1 MRVYVGFSVYI
12 EEEVDVGGRARAGN
26 RVLCLDGG
34 GIRGLIQIEVLSL
47 VCVHVHVYTCLES
60 RVSWVRVPPRAA
72 RFSFGKKKEL
82 SWLVLLCLSCTC
94 LAPLIHV

>member
-47 VCVHVHVYTCLES
+47 VYTCTGIQ
-60 RVSWVRVPPRAA
+60 V
-72 RFSFGKKKEL
+72 
-82 SWLVLLCLSCTC
+82 CISC
-94 LAPLIHV
+94 VV